1 MAFSD
6 SVKNAAFRRAGGRC
20 ECRRRVCGHAG
31 RCSKSLAN
39 GWHAHHITSQ
49 AAAGADTLS
58 NCEALCVALDLI
70 RFRRRF
76 SYAAEVLIRRSNS
89 AGLI

>member
-49 AAAGADTLS
+49 AGPEQTRSATAR
-58 NCEALCVALDLI
+58 LCAW
-70 RFRRRF
+70 RWT
-76 SYAAEVLIRRSNS
+76 
-89 AGLI
+89 